1 MAPNPDLSQ
10 PPVLQRIRTGADVN
24 TSDYIEARRRVD
36 RVRRDVRAVFATVDL
51 LVMPTTDVLPDTIEE
66 VRGGKPV
73 MAPVRTTYPFNL
85 YGLPTISVPCGFTRT
100 GLPIG
105 LQISGPPW
113 GEVTVLRLAQ
123 AYERATPWHDRH
135 PAL

>member
-1 MAPNPDLSQ
+1 
-10 PPVLQRIRTGADVN
+10 V
-24 TSDYIEARRRVD
+24 
-36 RVRRDVRAVFATVDL
+36 
-51 LVMPTTDVLPDTIEE
+51 
-66 VRGGKPV
+66 
-73 MAPVRTTYPFNL
+73 APVRTTHPFNL

-105 LQISGPPW
+105 LQIGGPPW

-135 PAL
+135 PVL